1 MSAPHVRN
9 RNAALPETFTV
20 ADVAETL
27 HESEHYVKTK
37 CRRREWPHRKG
48 ARGVPFF
55 TAADVAEI
63 VELCA
68 APAEAET
75 QERFALAPRSRR
87 GAA

>member
-1 MSAPHVRN
+1 MGVPEACN
-9 RNAALPETFTV
+9 RNTALPETFTV
-20 ADVAETL
+20 AEVAETTRQTD
-27 HESEHYVKTK
+27 HYVKQK

-55 TAADVAEI
+55 TADDVAAI

-75 QERFALAPRSRR
+75 TERFALAPRSRR
-87 GAA
+87 AS